1 MYVCLSVYYIY
12 IYIYVYIHT
21 LNNAQYV
28 LFLYIVTK
36 AHTRAENN
44 TVQFVS

>member
-12 IYIYVYIHT
+12 ICVYIHT

>member
-1 MYVCLSVYYIY
+1 MYVCLSVYY